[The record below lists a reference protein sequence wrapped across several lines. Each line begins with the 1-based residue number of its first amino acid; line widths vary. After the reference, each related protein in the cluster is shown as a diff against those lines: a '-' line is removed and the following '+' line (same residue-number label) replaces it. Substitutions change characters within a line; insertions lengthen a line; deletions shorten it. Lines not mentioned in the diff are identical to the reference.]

1 MMQGGDWS
9 HWVGRELGSR
19 LQQGEGEGKGSGCR
33 LVHFNFAPSPLPEG
47 VELTARESEVQG
59 RVDDWLERHMGYAVC
74 MRTRVSLL
82 FSFPLILLMVL
93 LMMMVVALGRTECW
107 TPDWH

>member
-19 LQQGEGEGKGSGCR
+19 LQQDEGEGKGSGCR

-74 MRTRVSLL
+74 MRTRVS
-82 FSFPLILLMVL
+82 FPSSCFLSSVVVL
-93 LMMMVVALGRTECW
+93 LVRMECW
-107 TPDWH
+107 NPGWHCSLDL